1 MPACSARSATR
12 TGRDDG
18 AHAGGLQ
25 RTHAGLGILGPVV
38 AELGNAGAEQR
49 VELGQVRR
57 GMVKRHQPDA
67 RRAARLRQFPRAGQR
82 LQQIEAA
89 HLDHDHGNVDML
101 AHPGTTGAG
110 GHQGVYGLDRL
121 QRAHGL
127 HGVVKGRADMLHTHL
142 VAHRQ
147 GHALQHAADAMA
159 AYGDDTGP
167 CRAGAGTG
175 FQGQGPRLIHS
186 CNRLFHSCNIA
197 PHESSSRFRSIL
209 LRTENC
215 IQINDLQ

>member
-1 MPACSARSATR
+1 VAGTLGMAVAGQQHRVAQ
-12 TGRDDG
+12 GLQHG
-18 AHAGGLQ
+18 AVGVQQHAGNAGLLGQVGNQPRRDHGTHACGLQ

-121 QRAHGL
+121 QRAHGM
-127 HGVVKGRADMLHTHL
+127 HSVVKGRADMLHTHL

-167 CRAGAGTG
+167 CRAGAGRG
-175 FQGQGPRLIHS
+175 
-186 CNRLFHSCNIA
+186 
-197 PHESSSRFRSIL
+197 SRDRGH
-209 LRTENC
+209 
-215 IQINDLQ
+215 D